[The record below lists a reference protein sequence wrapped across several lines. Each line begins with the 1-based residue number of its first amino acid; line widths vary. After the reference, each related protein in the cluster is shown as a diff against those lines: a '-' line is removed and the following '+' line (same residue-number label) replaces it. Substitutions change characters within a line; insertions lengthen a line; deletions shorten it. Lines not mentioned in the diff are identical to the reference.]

1 VENERAEN
9 AFILVT
15 PNFHTM
21 ATRKTAK
28 RSAKKATAR
37 RRLAPKRAARVVRKA
52 AKPRRIA
59 QLKIRKIRT
68 VKARA
73 AKARVVKAVRA
84 KAGSAPS
91 RSPRKSLKL
100 LENTHIRNLFVEL
113 AGEKSLKVAGELTEP
128 MSDETLANTTKTK
141 ISEVRAV
148 MNKLHSV
155 GVAAYARTRNDEGWY
170 TYTWRLCLDKAQRMI
185 ADRNTEKRT
194 AGEVRKADV
203 ADYYVC
209 PNCFTRSGRKFGF
222 EKATDAEFRCPE
234 CSEMLKY
241 VEKKD

>member
-1 VENERAEN
+1 MENERAEN

-37 RRLAPKRAARVVRKA
+37 RRLAPKRAARVVRTA

-170 TYTWRLCLDKAQRMI
+170 TYTWRLCLDKAQKIAADKSSERRTGALDRM
-185 ADRNTEKRT
+185 
-194 AGEVRKADV
+194 DV

-209 PNCFTRSGRKFGF
+209 PNCFDRSGRKFAF
-222 EKATDAEFRCPE
+222 EKATEAEFRCPE

-241 VEKKD
+241 VEKKG